1 MTSQPLKVLI
11 VSEDRRVLRQS
22 SKSLEA
28 FGYSVQQVADWQLAS
43 AALDVHSP
51 EVLIVDSEPNPQAAL
66 EFCGSADRRERPAHA
81 YTFLMVGRPTPQELT
96 DGLEA
101 GVDDFLEKPIVHGEL
116 LARLRAAARLLE
128 FDRRVAQQAGA
139 DPLTHLPSHAL
150 FCDLLRRILSPT
162 NLHREPATCVLAD
175 LDYFGR
181 INYLHGYPAGD
192 KVLREVGELLI
203 RLCRPSDF
211 AASFGG
217 GRFGVL
223 LNKTSDDEAIT
234 WTDHVREALA
244 ETEFSVGDT
253 SERLTASFG
262 IAALQGGLEDPKE
275 VIDRAAGAL
284 KAAKHS
290 GRDCA
295 VRYGEFDGDAEAW
308 VDFGAPGKLFN
319 CTVARHIMTPCTTVL
334 QGESTIAAATDLFRR
349 TGAEALPAI
358 DQGGK
363 MAGLLLKQSVLNGPT
378 GVQLASLQV
387 RDLLT
392 SDVPVYDEE
401 TSFTTLR
408 DFFTHDSRSLV
419 VIVDDGVPT
428 GFVTPNSLAALS
440 SPPARDS
447 FAPTGPLR
455 AGSQYL
461 MVPDLC
467 PLDSLP

>member
-1 MTSQPLKVLI
+1 MPARSWPGRTLAARL
-11 VSEDRRVLRQS
+11 
-22 SKSLEA
+22 
-28 FGYSVQQVADWQLAS
+28 GNSVQQVADWQLAS

-51 EVLIVDSEPNPQAAL
+51 EVLIVDSQPNPQAAL
-66 EFCGSADRRERPAHA
+66 EFCGSADRRARSSHP

-128 FDRRVAQQAGA
+128 FDRRVAQQASA

-150 FCDLLRRILSPT
+150 FCDLLRSVLSPT

-175 LDYFGR
+175 IDYLGR
-181 INYLHGYPAGD
+181 INYLYGYPAGD
-192 KVLREVGELLI
+192 KVLREVGELLVG
-203 RLCRPSDF
+203 LCRPSDF

-217 GRFGVL
+217 GRFGIL
-223 LNKTSDDEAIT
+223 LNETSDDEAVT
-234 WTDHVREALA
+234 WTDRVREALA
-244 ETEFSVGDT
+244 ETGFSVGDT
-253 SERLTASFG
+253 TERHASERLTASFG
-262 IAALQGGLEDPKE
+262 IAALQCGLEDPKE

-308 VDFGAPGKLFN
+308 ADFGAPGKLFN

-334 QGESTIAAATDLFRR
+334 HGESTIAAAADLFRR

-358 DQGGK
+358 DQDGK
-363 MAGLLLKQSVLNGPT
+363 MAGLLLKQSVLSGPT

-392 SDVPVYDEE
+392 SDVPVYDEQ

-440 SPPARDS
+440 SPAASDS

-455 AGSQYL
+455 AGSRYL
-461 MVPDLC
+461 KVPDLC